1 MSLWVLGTDTNVGKT
16 VTSAVILERYVDA
29 GPIAYWKPISTGGD
43 DDRDRTTLSQWVD
56 SRITILEESYLFE
69 PPVSPHLAARLANTQ
84 IDPERVLSDLVR
96 HAMADQDRILLIEA
110 AGGVLVPITN
120 DGFLTVRLVQ
130 ESTLPAVVVARS
142 ALGTIN
148 HTLLTL
154 EALRARQIEIAG
166 VVING
171 PPNEENRRA
180 IERFGRV
187 STIVLPALDNSPPL
201 PENIRD
207 AARDFDTDGV
217 LAPYFTG

>member
-56 SRITILEESYLFE
+56 SRIEILEESYLFE

-84 IDPERVLSDLVR
+84 IDPERVLSDLVG
-96 HAMADQDRILLIEA
+96 HAMADPDRILLIEA
-110 AGGVLVPITN
+110 AGGVLVPITD

-154 EALRARQIEIAG
+154 EALRARRIEVAG

-180 IERFGRV
+180 IEKFGRV

>member
-110 AGGVLVPITN
+110 AGGVLVPITD